1 MPGPSGKLPP
11 TAPPGAGLLQSLRRL
26 ASTGLELVQL
36 RLELLANDV
45 ELQKLR
51 IFDALAWA
59 AVGLLLLGLGLLLC
73 AGLLVALTPEPW
85 RPLTLALLTLG
96 CLGGGAWM
104 LSQARHRLTDP
115 GGALAAS
122 RAELA
127 RDRQALAADAAT
139 DTDRPAAP
147 PAR

>member
-1 MPGPSGKLPP
+1 M
-11 TAPPGAGLLQSLRRL
+11 QSLRRL

-36 RLELLANDV
+36 RLELLAT
-45 ELQKLR
+45 ELEQQKLR

-85 RPLTLALLTLG
+85 RPLTLAVLTLG

-104 LSQARHRLTDP
+104 LSQARQRLTEP
-115 GGALAAS
+115 GGALAGS
-122 RAELA
+122 LDELA
-127 RDRQALAADAAT
+127 RDRQALADGPGAQVDE
-139 DTDRPAAP
+139 PAPP